1 MVGAEVVS
9 DADKVF
15 IFVVFFDVI
24 VSGII
29 VSIITVVFF
38 NVVAIVDDNVVALV
52 DGNVEAIV
60 AVELQDGF
68 F

>member
-9 DADKVF
+9 DSDKVF
-15 IFVVFFDVI
+15 SFVVFFDVI
-24 VSGII
+24 VSGLI

-38 NVVAIVDDNVVALV
+38 NVVAVV
-52 DGNVEAIV
+52 DGNVEATV